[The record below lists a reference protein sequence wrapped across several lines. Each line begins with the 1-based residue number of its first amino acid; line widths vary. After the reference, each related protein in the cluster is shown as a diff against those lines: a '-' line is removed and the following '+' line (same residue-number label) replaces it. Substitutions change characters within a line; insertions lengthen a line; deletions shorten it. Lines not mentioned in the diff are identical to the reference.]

1 MPERIN
7 GSVTAQQNLTGNL
20 QYYLVFVTSPG
31 AFSDPNPN
39 PSEANELARGVN
51 IQVTGDVRDQSQ
63 KNFEILFQS
72 VALRAVPV
80 IMHDPMAVSDL
91 SEEGAPTL
99 TGEGFVYKFSV
110 ERLYIFENSGPG
122 GTIGPV
128 GLLVDELDG
137 VVLDSGVRVTTVDGS
152 PSGFS
157 KNIEFIRVD
166 EL

>member
-1 MPERIN
+1 MTDRIN
-7 GSVTAQQNLTGNL
+7 GAASAQQNLSGSL
-20 QYYLVFVTSPG
+20 QYYIVYASSPN
-31 AFSDPNPN
+31 AFSDPDANP
-39 PSEANELARGVN
+39 PPAEELTRLLN
-51 IQVTGDVRDQSQ
+51 ILVTGDIQDQSQ

-80 IMHDPMAVSDL
+80 IMNDPIAVADL
-91 SEEGAPTL
+91 SVEGAPTL

-110 ERLYIFENSGPG
+110 ERLSVFENFGPN
-122 GTIGPV
+122 GTVGPV

-152 PSGFS
+152 PSGFA
-157 KNIEFIRVD
+157 KNIEFARVD

>member
-7 GSVTAQQNLTGNL
+7 GAVTAHQNLTGSL
-20 QYYLVFVTSPG
+20 QYYIVFVSSPG

-39 PSEANELARGVN
+39 PDEIDEIARGVN
-51 IQVTGDVRDQSQ
+51 IQATGDVSDQSQ

-80 IMHDPMAVSDL
+80 IMNDPIAVSDL
-91 SEEGAPTL
+91 SAEGAPTL
-99 TGEGFVYKFSV
+99 TGEGFIYKFSV
-110 ERLYIFENSGPG
+110 ERLYVFENSGPN

-128 GLLVDELDG
+128 GLLIDELDG

-152 PSGFS
+152 LSGFS